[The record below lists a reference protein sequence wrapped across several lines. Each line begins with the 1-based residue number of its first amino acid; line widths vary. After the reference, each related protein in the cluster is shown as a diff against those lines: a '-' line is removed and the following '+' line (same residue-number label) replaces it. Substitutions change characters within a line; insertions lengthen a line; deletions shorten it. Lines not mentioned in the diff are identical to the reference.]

1 MGKNIVRLCALTLAL
16 LLLSTLSAA
25 AKSLDEERAE
35 IREKNEAVLEKLY
48 EEIMKKPSMAALD
61 KANMALEDMIRKV
74 NQILQAAISDMPEG
88 CTHDCSTC
96 GGCHTNE

>member
-1 MGKNIVRLCALTLAL
+1 
-16 LLLSTLSAA
+16 
-25 AKSLDEERAE
+25 
-35 IREKNEAVLEKLY
+35 
-48 EEIMKKPSMAALD
+48 MKKPSMAALD